1 MRSNAK
7 MYTAFHQTV
16 ALQVREFNG
25 RHFIMEKAITG
36 DFALV
41 KAWKADKAGNVIFR
55 YPNVLYF
62 NLFLR
67 LFNSTSQR
75 IKKIISSNCKVLNH
89 MFTGVVG
96 ALPKPENN
104 SEFLTLP
111 FQFNT
116 CPQAILQG
124 NRRQRT

>member
-1 MRSNAK
+1 ML
-7 MYTAFHQTV
+7 

-55 YPNVLYF
+55 YSNVLNF
-62 NLFLR
+62 NPLFR
-67 LFNSTSQR
+67 LFSCFR
-75 IKKIISSNCKVLNH
+75 KKKKMIFNH

-104 SEFLTLP
+104 SEFLTLLFP
-111 FQFNT
+111 FNT

-124 NRRQRT
+124 NRRQGT